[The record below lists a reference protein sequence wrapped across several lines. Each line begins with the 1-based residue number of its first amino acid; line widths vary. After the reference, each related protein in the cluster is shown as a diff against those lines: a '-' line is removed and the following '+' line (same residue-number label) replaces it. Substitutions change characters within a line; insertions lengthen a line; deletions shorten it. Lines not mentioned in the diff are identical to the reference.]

1 MSIKPLALVV
11 SLYMLFSPYLI
22 YAEKITY
29 KVYLSIGF
37 LNVQVGESTLSES
50 KVELEDVSAVMSR
63 MIMTTD
69 KRADRVFFLRDTIT
83 SYSTLSG
90 MPLLYTKSINEGG
103 KCNVEIAEFD
113 NSYNTYSVV
122 LKSYSKGILIGS
134 STAFSDDKIYD
145 MLSMLRYTRNMSSK
159 GVSPGHSLQIPMVN
173 GLQVVEQHIV
183 YEGMESVKAANGKKY
198 DCLALSVRDYK
209 YGEERETLRVL
220 VTSDS
225 LHIPVQLDLKL
236 GMGKI
241 RVLLTSY
248 NK

>member
-1 MSIKPLALVV
+1 MSIKPLALL
-11 SLYMLFSPYLI
+11 SLYMLLSPYLM

-37 LNVQVGESTLSES
+37 LNIQAGESTLSES
-50 KVELEDVSAVMSR
+50 KVELGDVSSVMSR
-63 MIMTTD
+63 MILTTD
-69 KRADRVFFLRDTIT
+69 KRVDKFFFLRDTIT

-90 MPLLYTKSINEGG
+90 IPLLYTKSINEGD

-113 NSYNTYSVV
+113 NSYNTFSVV
-122 LKSYSKGILIGS
+122 LKSYSKGILTGS
-134 STAFSDDKIYD
+134 STVFSDDEIYD

-159 GVSPGHSLQIPMVN
+159 EISPGHTLRIPMVN
-173 GLQVVEQHIV
+173 GLQVVEQHII

-209 YGEERETLRVL
+209 YGKERETLRIL

-236 GMGKI
+236 NMGKI